1 MRYLTSISLALVVH
15 VLLSI
20 VVLMALACTATPT
33 PTPTPTP
40 IPRFSDVEVIGAI
53 KQHLRATGHPWCFG
67 ISGQSDSL
75 FDVRRD
81 SSNPDRYFV
90 TAPAVEET
98 ASWTFIGSLVRV
110 IPTPKLNSYLA
121 TIGC

>member
-1 MRYLTSISLALVVH
+1 MRYLTSISL
-15 VLLSI
+15 VLI
-20 VVLMALACTATPT
+20 VLMALACTATPT

-40 IPRFSDVEVIGAI
+40 TATPTPRFSDVEVIGAI

-110 IPTPKLNSYLA
+110 IPTPKSNSYLA